1 MKVMIMVKEN
11 AGLDSRLDSRFG
23 RAAYFLVYDTEKE
36 KVLSIDENTFKNE
49 DSGVGIKTGAFV
61 IEKGCRAVI
70 GAHTGPKISEILRE
84 ANVTMIAETEGTV
97 KEVLERYKN
106 QLTG

>member
-97 KEVLERYKN
+97 KEVLDRYKD
-106 QLTG
+106 QLQG

>member
-61 IEKGCRAVI
+61 IEKGCRAVV

-97 KEVLERYKN
+97 KEVLDRYKD
-106 QLTG
+106 QLQG

>member
-70 GAHTGPKISEILRE
+70 GAHSGPRVSEILRE
-84 ANVTMIAETEGTV
+84 ANVKMIAETEGTV
-97 KEVLERYKN
+97 REVLERYKN